1 MYPKKSRVVVSTRPR
16 GSKKKLASV
25 VITEITGE
33 SVRLLLMCTEMCKDE
48 SPLKL
53 CSLNLNFKAMHGMQ
67 ASLEDTTGHLNG
79 CKYM

>member
-1 MYPKKSRVVVSTRPR
+1 M
-16 GSKKKLASV
+16 
-25 VITEITGE
+25 TEITDE

-67 ASLEDTTGHLNG
+67 ASLEDTTGHLANTCNYVSKEG
-79 CKYM
+79 GKASLERVY